1 MCKKHILSYILEI
14 QELKS
19 QCLRFTKK
27 KITKLSVCL
36 IYHLKDT
43 K

>member
-27 KITKLSVCL
+27 IQCLSLYL
-36 IYHLKDT
+36 IYHLQDT